1 MLSSLL
7 AVKRWLVLPSLICL
21 MLSNTLLAA
30 QRIVVLAPDL
40 VENVFAIGAGDRIV
54 GRISGANYPEEILN
68 VPIVGD
74 HQLLNYEAI
83 LSLAPD
89 IVLAWKGGNPERQLQ
104 HLESLGLSV
113 ERIETS
119 RLSDLPKQFRFLGDL
134 LDRQKT
140 GESLATEFELRRQE
154 LKADSDRP
162 KLSVFYELWHDPL
175 LTVNQSSWINDLL
188 EQCGAVNPFSAS
200 IEAVPQVSF
209 EAVLSEEVDL
219 IIGGNELPKNWRNKW
234 YEWVN
239 IPAVAENRLYTV
251 NSDHLH
257 RLTSR
262 TLIAMEEVCQL
273 IAGVPLVHGVN

>member
-1 MLSSLL
+1 MLSD
-7 AVKRWLVLPSLICL
+7 
-21 MLSNTLLAA
+21 TLLAA

-40 VENVFAIGAGDRIV
+40 AENVFAIGAGDRIV
-54 GRISGANYPEEILN
+54 GRISGANYPKEILN

-74 HQLLNYEAI
+74 HQLLSYEAI

-104 HLESLGLSV
+104 HLESLGVSV
-113 ERIETS
+113 ARIETS

-134 LDRQKT
+134 LDRQKAA
-140 GESLATEFELRRQE
+140 ERLATDFESRRQA
-154 LKADSDRP
+154 LKADPNRP

-188 EQCGAVNPFSAS
+188 EDCGGVNPFAAS

-209 EAVLSEEVDL
+209 ESVLSEGVDL
-219 IIGGNELPKNWRNKW
+219 IIGGDELPKNWRDKW
-234 YEWVN
+234 SEWGN
-239 IPAVAENRLYTV
+239 IPAVAENRLYTID
-251 NSDHLH
+251 SDHLH

-262 TLIAMEEVCQL
+262 TLIAMGDVCQL
-273 IAGVPLVHGVN
+273 IAGVPLAHGVK